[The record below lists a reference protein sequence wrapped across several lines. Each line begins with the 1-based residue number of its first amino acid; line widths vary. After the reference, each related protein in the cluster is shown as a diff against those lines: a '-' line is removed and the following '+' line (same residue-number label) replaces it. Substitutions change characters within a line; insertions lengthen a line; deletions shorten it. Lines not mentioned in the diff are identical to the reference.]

1 MDSDCL
7 SLLPA
12 VCLVLAD
19 PKQAPPDDTSLE
31 KLLDWFKELHSQ
43 SNGQVLLQ
51 DQPCLLEFI
60 SSVCTSETTDPAI
73 LSFTLKL
80 TGLLAATKQGF
91 HLLEEGGLLLCAFER
106 EACYV
111 CDLWEDASVRSGWLQ
126 GLLNMLK
133 HQKSLDFI
141 CRNGLIKVVLQLQND
156 RSLFVASLANQ
167 LLVHILNFLTSSS
180 TTNGS
185 DAVGSSVSSLR
196 SDWVSVSSEIMNAVV
211 EALSSEDHPQVLLG
225 LRLLSLVLSQ
235 CGEPIRSMLWK
246 DVLVPLEVL
255 IKRGSE
261 SLTQTLM
268 TVLQAAVRT
277 PLLGQSEYKLEELLE
292 AMLGDGN
299 RKECFQCA
307 ALVVKLEKCPEVS
320 KRKATGIILLP
331 LQCVSTQP
339 QTEIETYLVLNEQ
352 LSQKASCIPLLM
364 QSLSSLAELAHR
376 KFLFEDISIHS
387 ITSSVVWLLRMCSGQ
402 CPSSLL
408 RINASIHLIGCC
420 KVQRCGLD
428 TLGALSVYE
437 ENVDLRKDIFGV
449 LLDYLQSPDSHAT
462 VLKKTFQATVRW
474 IAVCSPFPD
483 LLQFISHDLFP
494 VLEKRMCDLRWEVR
508 DSTLEF
514 ITQLT
519 TALNGNSGFTEAL
532 HTSGMV
538 SVLLSSLADT
548 EGYVRASAVAA
559 VGEAVTASFHHA
571 ATERN
576 SSLLE
581 KALTQMMIALSQDT
595 EGFPRRAVVKAFTS
609 WLKGSHPVTAL
620 DSSLSSVLS
629 LGGNDFDWEV
639 KMHTLELAEVLME
652 KTLTCCP
659 YIVQNVDFSEKT
671 HLTQAL
677 SRLKDY
683 GLFDLLFNSLL
694 DCDRPVCEKAC
705 ALLVRLRTLT
715 AETADLD
722 HSALV
727 LNVCGNRWGDE
738 VQSRYLNK
746 QQAKTSVCETNGAI
760 GSDERTD
767 SELQCIKDISLPMIL
782 QILDL
787 NDMQRMLMLSSDHVV
802 NSPQSLM
809 EDVLSA
815 AQQSEENTVDCY

>member
-1 MDSDCL
+1 
-7 SLLPA
+7 
-12 VCLVLAD
+12 
-19 PKQAPPDDTSLE
+19 
-31 KLLDWFKELHSQ
+31 
-43 SNGQVLLQ
+43 
-51 DQPCLLEFI
+51 
-60 SSVCTSETTDPAI
+60 
-73 LSFTLKL
+73 
-80 TGLLAATKQGF
+80 
-91 HLLEEGGLLLCAFER
+91 
-106 EACYV
+106 
-111 CDLWEDASVRSGWLQ
+111 
-126 GLLNMLK
+126 
-133 HQKSLDFI
+133 
-141 CRNGLIKVVLQLQND
+141 
-156 RSLFVASLANQ
+156 
-167 LLVHILNFLTSSS
+167 
-180 TTNGS
+180 
-185 DAVGSSVSSLR
+185 
-196 SDWVSVSSEIMNAVV
+196 
-211 EALSSEDHPQVLLG
+211 
-225 LRLLSLVLSQ
+225 
-235 CGEPIRSMLWK
+235 
-246 DVLVPLEVL
+246 
-255 IKRGSE
+255 
-261 SLTQTLM
+261 
-268 TVLQAAVRT
+268 
-277 PLLGQSEYKLEELLE
+277 
-292 AMLGDGN
+292 
-299 RKECFQCA
+299 
-307 ALVVKLEKCPEVS
+307 
-320 KRKATGIILLP
+320 
-331 LQCVSTQP
+331 
-339 QTEIETYLVLNEQ
+339 
-352 LSQKASCIPLLM
+352 M

-462 VLKKTFQATVRW
+462 VLKKTFQAAVRW

-620 DSSLSSVLS
+620 ESSLSSVLS

-671 HLTQAL
+671 RLTQAL

-727 LNVCGNRWGDE
+727 LNEGYGVIVLNPNENSLE
-738 VQSRYLNK
+738 VEK
-746 QQAKTSVCETNGAI
+746 VPDPAKKPSPDA
-760 GSDERTD
+760 SDEPAEKR
-767 SELQCIKDISLPMIL
+767 ERKEERENKKKKDFYEKYRNPQKEREMEHIPIRHVDILPTSTPLASFVICFRL
-782 QILDL
+782 SHTLT
-787 NDMQRMLMLSSDHVV
+787 LSS
-802 NSPQSLM
+802 PQLL
-809 EDVLSA
+809 VK
-815 AQQSEENTVDCY
+815 T